1 MQPMIVAFFAS
12 AFHPHVGGVEE
23 CCRQLAHEYRARG
36 VEVIVL
42 TNRWPRSLPEEEI
55 FEGIPVYSLA
65 MRVAGPS
72 LKSKLT
78 ALGTAHLVRRRVAEI
93 LRKHQVTMLHVHC
106 VSLNAVYAMAAQR
119 ELGLPLV
126 VTLHGELNM
135 DAGGLFQRERWAQR
149 ALRDSLRAADC
160 VTACSEP
167 TLAEA
172 EAWFGQSLRAKGE
185 VIHNGITPHEGA
197 VAPWPHNHPYIL
209 AIGRHVPQKG
219 FDVLLRAMFLLERM
233 DLPKFDLIL
242 AGDGPEH
249 ETLKALAA
257 ELGVARRVHFPG
269 RVTHHEALQ
278 MFAGSLFFVLPSRQE
293 PFGLV
298 NLEAMTSGRA
308 VIASRVGGVPE
319 IVLDKQCGLLVP
331 PEDPEALAG
340 AVSQLITNVP
350 LRQRLGATGLARA
363 KDFTW
368 ALAVDRYFDIY
379 ARLQGQQPRLK
390 SRPNENRASHQ
401 AKKREFARST

>member
-1 MQPMIVAFFAS
+1 MTVAFFAS

-78 ALGTAHLVRRRVAEI
+78 AVGTAHLVRRRVTEI
-93 LRKHQVTMLHVHC
+93 LRRHQVTMLHVHC

-119 ELGLPLV
+119 ALGLPLV

-149 ALRDSLRAADC
+149 TLRDSLQAAGC

-172 EAWFGQSLRAKGE
+172 EAWFGEPLRAKSE
-185 VIHNGITPHEGA
+185 VIHNGITPHDGM
-197 VAPWPHNHPYIL
+197 VAPWPHTHPYIL

-219 FDVLLRAMFLLERM
+219 FDVLLRALGLLEKM
-233 DLPKFDLIL
+233 DLPKFDLLL

-249 ETLKALAA
+249 GTLKALAE
-257 ELGVARRVHFPG
+257 ELGVAKRVHFPG
-269 RVTHHEALQ
+269 RVAHHEALQ

-298 NLEAMTSGRA
+298 NLEAMTSNRA
-308 VIASRVGGVPE
+308 VVASRVGGVPE
-319 IVLDKQCGLLVP
+319 IVLDKQSGLLVP
-331 PEDPEALAG
+331 PEDPEALAN
-340 AVSQLITNVP
+340 AIAQLITNVP
-350 LRQRLGATGLARA
+350 LRRRLGAAGLERA

-368 ALAVDRYFDIY
+368 ARAVDRYFGVY
-379 ARLQGQQPRLK
+379 ERVLGETLRSPSLLRNKPR
-390 SRPNENRASHQ
+390 SWPTND
-401 AKKREFARST
+401 RELARST

>member
-1 MQPMIVAFFAS
+1 MTVAFFAS

-36 VEVIVL
+36 VKVIVL
-42 TNRWPRSLPEEEI
+42 TNRWPRSLPEEQT

-78 ALGTAHLVRRRVAEI
+78 ALGTAYLVRRRVAAI
-93 LRKHQVTMLHVHC
+93 LRRHRVTMLHVHC

-149 ALRDSLRAADC
+149 ALRDSLRTADY
-160 VTACSEP
+160 VTACSEQ
-167 TLAEA
+167 TLAEV
-172 EAWFGQSLRAKGE
+172 EAWFGESLRAKAQP
-185 VIHNGITPHEGA
+185 VHNGITVPETLVFPYPHA
-197 VAPWPHNHPYIL
+197 NPYIL
-209 AIGRHVPQKG
+209 AIGRQVSQKG
-219 FDVLLRAMFLLERM
+219 FDVLLHAIAKLAGMN
-233 DLPKFDLIL
+233 LPKFDLIL

-249 ETLKALAA
+249 QALRALAA
-257 ELGVARRVHFPG
+257 ELGIEKRVHFPG
-269 RVTHHEALQ
+269 RVEHGEALAL
-278 MFAGSLFFVLPSRQE
+278 FDGCLFFVLPSRHE

-298 NLEAMTSGRA
+298 NLEAMLAEKA
-308 VIASRVGGVPE
+308 VIASHVGGVPE
-319 IVLDKQCGLLVP
+319 IVQDKQSGLLVP
-331 PEDPEALAG
+331 PEDPDALAS
-340 AVSQLITNVP
+340 AIAQLITNAP
-350 LRQRLGATGLARA
+350 LRRRLGAAGRERA

-368 ALAVDRYFDIY
+368 ARAVDRYFNVY
-379 ARLQGQQPRLK
+379 ERLLK
-390 SRPNENRASHQ
+390 QTIRPVSRSQDEPSTRSSEDRQ
-401 AKKREFARST
+401 FARSA

>member
-1 MQPMIVAFFAS
+1 MTVAFFAS

-55 FEGIPVYSLA
+55 VEGIPVYSLA

-78 ALGTAHLVRRRVAEI
+78 ALGTAHLVRRRVAAI
-93 LRKHQVTMLHVHC
+93 LRKHRVTMLHVHC

-149 ALRDSLRAADC
+149 ALRDSLRAADH

-172 EAWFGQSLRAKGE
+172 EAWFGESLRAKGE
-185 VIHNGITPHEGA
+185 VIHNGITPHDGM
-197 VAPWPHNHPYIL
+197 VAPWVHANPYIL
-209 AIGRHVPQKG
+209 AIGRQVPQKG
-219 FDVLLRAMFLLERM
+219 FDVLLRAVALLEKR

-249 ETLKALAA
+249 DALKALAE
-257 ELGVARRVHFPG
+257 ELGVGKRVHFPG
-269 RVTHHEALQ
+269 RVAHHEALQ

-308 VIASRVGGVPE
+308 VVASRVGGVPE
-319 IVLDKQCGLLVP
+319 IVLDKQGGLLVP
-331 PEDPEALAG
+331 PENPEALAG
-340 AVSQLITNVP
+340 AIAQLMTNVP
-350 LRQRLGATGLARA
+350 LRRRLGAAGLERA

-368 ALAVDRYFDIY
+368 ARAVDRYFDVY
-379 ARLQGQQPRLK
+379 ARVHDHTPRPE
-390 SRPNENRASHQ
+390 SRTNGKPRPGVTLERAL
-401 AKKREFARST
+401 ARST